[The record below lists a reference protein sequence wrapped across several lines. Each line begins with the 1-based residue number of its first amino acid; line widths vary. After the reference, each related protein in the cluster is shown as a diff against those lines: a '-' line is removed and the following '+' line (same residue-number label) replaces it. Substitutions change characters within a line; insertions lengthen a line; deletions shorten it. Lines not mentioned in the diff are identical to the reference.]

1 MRLIKPSIEILE
13 QGSGIQGIYKQIEKA
28 GRTAYKS
35 ENYIT
40 EGSAEKFVNMIKNKN
55 HGACLEHGTVYLKT
69 YNPKI
74 YYKYRNNQYSKVKI
88 IKYSK
93 TGCDELDLQNSAYDV
108 GFITTNYR
116 VLYEN
121 D

>member
-40 EGSAEKFVNMIKNKN
+40 EGSA
-55 HGACLEHGTVYLKT
+55 
-69 YNPKI
+69 
-74 YYKYRNNQYSKVKI
+74 S
-88 IKYSK
+88 
-93 TGCDELDLQNSAYDV
+93 
-108 GFITTNYR
+108 
-116 VLYEN
+116 
-121 D
+121 